1 MNQQTSAIKIGQLAL
16 AGASVVG
23 LGAMGFYGLGFS
35 NKEGALERSAI
46 WPQYIRDRI
55 SSTYSYFGSSIGIT
69 AASAYAISKNAA
81 LMRIVTSG
89 GLVVSKLK
97 FYSISPVIST

>member
-1 MNQQTSAIKIGQLAL
+1 M

-23 LGAMGFYGLGFS
+23 LGAMAFYGLGFS

-81 LMRIVTSG
+81 LMRVATSG
-89 GLVVSKLK
+89 GIVVSEL
-97 FYSISPVIST
+97 

>member
-1 MNQQTSAIKIGQLAL
+1 MVA

-23 LGAMGFYGLGFS
+23 LGAMAFYGLGFS
-35 NKEGALERSAI
+35 NSEGALERSAV

-55 SSTYSYFGSSIGIT
+55 SSTYSYFGASIGVT

-81 LMRIVTSG
+81 LMRVASG
-89 GLVVSKLK
+89 GGIMVS
-97 FYSISPVIST
+97 